1 MLFIKTSI
9 FLLLLQQLVLC
20 SRLHLH
26 HHHPHSLLA
35 DKAALLAFRNTITSD
50 PNATLANWKE
60 AVDVCNFTGVR
71 CNKQHHR
78 VVELNLTNCQL
89 LGHLSPVLSNLTGLR
104 FLVLSNNQLYGTIP
118 AEFSNLQYLHFLQL
132 DGNNLQGGIPESFA
146 LFSKLTLL
154 FLFGNILTGT
164 LPPSF
169 FSNCTSLANIDI
181 SNNFFTGKIPREIG
195 DSRGL
200 WNLNLYNNQF
210 TGEVPESL
218 INTSMYSLDLE
229 YNHISGELPSDI
241 VGKLPSLQNLHLSYN
256 NMVSHDL
263 NPFFTSLGN
272 CTYLDE
278 VELAGMGLGGTLP
291 TSIGRLIN
299 LSQLLLQENHITG
312 SIPPHIANIS
322 GLMTLNLT
330 CNLLNGMT
338 PSGGIF
344 DSITNMS
351 FLGNHLLCGV
361 DAGIPICSQKRH
373 WFRSRML
380 LIIFILV
387 ICISVFLSTI
397 CCVIGIRRIKVMIS
411 SAKSEAIRKPR
422 TPGLMHNFPRI
433 SYRELSE
440 ATRGFDEQRLV
451 GTGSYGRVYKGVLSD
466 GTAIAVKVL
475 QLQSGNSTKSFNR
488 ECQVLKRIRHRN
500 LIRIITACS
509 LADFKAIVLP
519 YMSNGSLD
527 SCLYPNSGSLD
538 LSLLQRVNI
547 CSDIAEGMAY
557 LHHHSPVKVIHCDL
571 KPSNVLLNDDMT
583 ALVSDFGIA
592 RLVTTVGV
600 VDNLGNSTANLLCG
614 SIGYIAPEYG
624 FGSNTSTKGDVY
636 SFGVVVLEM
645 VTRRRPTDDT
655 FAGGLSLQ
663 RWVRNHYHGRMEKVI
678 DSSLMRAAREQS
690 AEVKRM
696 WDVAIGELMELGI
709 LCTQESPSTRPTMLD
724 CADDLDRLKR
734 YLSGDTT
741 ATFAS
746 SLGISSSTLDND

>member
-1 MLFIKTSI
+1 M
-9 FLLLLQQLVLC
+9 
-20 SRLHLH
+20 
-26 HHHPHSLLA
+26 
-35 DKAALLAFRNTITSD
+35 
-50 PNATLANWKE
+50 
-60 AVDVCNFTGVR
+60 DVSG
-71 CNKQHHR
+71 
-78 VVELNLTNCQL
+78 
-89 LGHLSPVLSNLTGLR
+89 
-104 FLVLSNNQLYGTIP
+104 NQL
-118 AEFSNLQYLHFLQL
+118 S
-132 DGNNLQGGIPESFA
+132 
-146 LFSKLTLL
+146 
-154 FLFGNILTGT
+154 
-164 LPPSF
+164 
-169 FSNCTSLANIDI
+169 
-181 SNNFFTGKIPREIG
+181 GKIPI
-195 DSRGL
+195 SL
-200 WNLNLYNNQF
+200 NKIHTLTFLNLSFNDF
-210 TGEVPESL
+210 E
-218 INTSMYSLDLE
+218 
-229 YNHISGELPSDI
+229 
-241 VGKLPSLQNLHLSYN
+241 
-256 NMVSHDL
+256 
-263 NPFFTSLGN
+263 
-272 CTYLDE
+272 
-278 VELAGMGLGGTLP
+278 
-291 TSIGRLIN
+291 
-299 LSQLLLQENHITG
+299 
-312 SIPPHIANIS
+312 
-322 GLMTLNLT
+322 
-330 CNLLNGMT
+330 GMT

-351 FLGNHLLCGV
+351 FLGNHLLCRV

-614 SIGYIAPEYG
+614 SIGYIAPG
-624 FGSNTSTKGDVY
+624 THLMTSFVSLFG
-636 SFGVVVLEM
+636 
-645 VTRRRPTDDT
+645 
-655 FAGGLSLQ
+655 
-663 RWVRNHYHGRMEKVI
+663 
-678 DSSLMRAAREQS
+678 
-690 AEVKRM
+690 
-696 WDVAIGELMELGI
+696 
-709 LCTQESPSTRPTMLD
+709 
-724 CADDLDRLKR
+724 
-734 YLSGDTT
+734 
-741 ATFAS
+741 
-746 SLGISSSTLDND
+746 